1 MPQLRRRGFSGE
13 VVPLTPSLSLR
24 ERGSRAALRSGWA
37 GVVALALLA
46 WLPAP
51 TLATQP
57 DERLPDPALERR
69 ARDISAGLRCLVCQ
83 NQSIDDSDAPLAK
96 DLRVLVRERLRAGD
110 DDGEVR
116 DYVVSRYGEFVL
128 LRPVL
133 GLHTALLWLTPLLV
147 LGAGAIGLFAAM
159 RRRRPAEAVPA
170 LSPEESAALDA
181 VLDPERA
188 KP

>member
-1 MPQLRRRGFSGE
+1 VGPCATTNPLPARLLRAT
-13 VVPLTPSLSLR
+13 LSLSG
-24 ERGSRAALRSGWA
+24 RG
-37 GVVALALLA
+37 LARVLLVCFLA
-46 WLPAP
+46 SPA
-51 TLATQP
+51 LATQP

-96 DLRVLVRERLRAGD
+96 DLRVLVRERLKAGD
-110 DDGEVR
+110 GDREVR

-133 GLHTALLWLTPLLV
+133 GPHTALLWLTPLLV
-147 LGAGAIGLFAAM
+147 LGAGAVGLVVAT
-159 RRRRPAEAVPA
+159 RRRRQTEAVPA
-170 LSPEESAALDA
+170 LSPEENAALEA
-181 VLDPERA
+181 MLDPERA